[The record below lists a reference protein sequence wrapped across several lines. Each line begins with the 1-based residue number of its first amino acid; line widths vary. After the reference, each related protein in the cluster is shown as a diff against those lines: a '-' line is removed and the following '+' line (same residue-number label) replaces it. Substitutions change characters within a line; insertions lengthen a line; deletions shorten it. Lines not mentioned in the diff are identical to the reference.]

1 MFTHREGHRLLGRV
15 SVTLADVMRGAGFP
29 DTLSYAFSIYDPHGW
44 RFHPAWGFCLPGCA
58 GVPVRHAA
66 AGCGQNLLVCGKALP
81 MEQDALNDARM
92 APDVMATGYLAGRV
106 AGAAEHCETAG

>member
-1 MFTHREGHRLLGRV
+1 MLGRV

-29 DTLSYAFSIYDPHGW
+29 DTLPPMTPMGGASTRQDGW
-44 RFHPAWGFCLPGCA
+44 DFCLPGCA

-81 MEQDALNDARM
+81 MEQDALNYARM
-92 APDVMATGYLAGRV
+92 APDVMVTGYLAGRV
-106 AGAAEHCETAG
+106 AGAGGGAAERCETAG